1 MSNYS
6 TKNDFEDILQR
17 MLDRIPDT
25 LDKRQGSIIYDALAP
40 AAAELAQCYIALDVY
55 QDQTYLENAVG
66 ENLDNRVADY
76 GITRNQATF
85 SQRVGE
91 FSDTDNNLMKV
102 EIGTRFSIPNIN
114 GGYNYKII
122 EEIEIGKY
130 VLECETSGSVG
141 NEYFGELLPLSSIN
155 NLGSAF
161 INEIYIAGEDIETDE
176 SLRARTIAKLRETP
190 FGGNISEYRQYV
202 ENLEGIGACLVI
214 PVWNGGGTVKIVPI
228 TSSYNIPTEAK
239 IEEIQTLLDPIQ
251 NQGIGL
257 GIAPIGHIVTVSA
270 PTKLDINIQ
279 ADIQLED
286 AYTLDG
292 LKESIEESIQEYIN
306 EVQREWATSTQLTIY
321 NSRLI
326 ASILTVKG
334 VTNVENLTI
343 NNNTGNI
350 TIIPTDDTNPFP
362 ILNEVI
368 FNEN

>member
-40 AAAELAQCYIALDVY
+40 AAAELAQCYITLDVY

-76 GITRNQATF
+76 GIVRNQATF
-85 SQRVGE
+85 SRRIGE
-91 FSDTDNNLMKV
+91 FRDTEDNLMTI
-102 EIGTRFSIPNIN
+102 ELGTRFSIPNIN
-114 GGYNYKII
+114 GGYNYKVI
-122 EEIEIGKY
+122 EYIEIGRY

-141 NEYFGELLPLSSIN
+141 NEYFGELLPLTSIN

-161 INEIYIAGEDIETDE
+161 MNEIYIAGEDAESDE
-176 SLRARTIAKLRETP
+176 SLRARTIAKLTETP

-228 TSSYNIPTEAK
+228 TSSYNIPTDAK
-239 IEEIQTLLDPIQ
+239 IQEIQTLLDPVQ

-257 GIAPIGHIVTVSA
+257 GIAPIGHVVTVAA
-270 PTKLDINIQ
+270 PTRLDINIE

-286 AYTLDG
+286 TYTLEG
-292 LKESIEESIQEYIN
+292 IKEAIDSSIN
-306 EVQREWATSTQLTIY
+306 EYMTEVQLDWATVDQLTIY

-326 ASILTVKG
+326 AAILTVKG

-343 NNNTGNI
+343 NGETGNI
-350 TIIPTDDTNPFP
+350 LINPTDENNPFP

-368 FNEN
+368 LNED